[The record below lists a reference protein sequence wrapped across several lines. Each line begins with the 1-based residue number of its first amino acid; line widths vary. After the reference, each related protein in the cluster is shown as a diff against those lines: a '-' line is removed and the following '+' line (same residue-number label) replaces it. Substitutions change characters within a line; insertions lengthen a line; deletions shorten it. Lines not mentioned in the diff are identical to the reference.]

1 MTLDSGLV
9 REPAPASEGATI
21 AEHCRCCGSPDIKV
35 FLSLGETPLADA
47 LVTAA
52 RLAGPEDRFPLDV
65 AFCPQCSLVQVIN
78 EVPPEKLFVENYLYF
93 SSFSDDLLAHSR
105 DHALGLIASQ
115 RLGSESLVVEIA
127 SNDGYLL
134 KNFVEAGVPALGIDP
149 APDQAAEAIANG
161 VPTLAEFFGPELAER
176 LVAEGKKADVIIAN
190 NVMAHVPDL
199 NGFAEGFAIL
209 LKDDGVVT
217 VENPYVRD
225 LIDHAEFDTVYH
237 EHHCYFSCSA
247 VDALMRR
254 HGLFLNDVDYF
265 PKLHG
270 GTLRWTM
277 GKRLSRSERCQ
288 AYLDAERQAG
298 LTTFDYYRD
307 FARRVEQI
315 RDDLLALLRQYR
327 DEGKTVAGYGAA
339 AKGATLLNYVGIGT
353 DLVAYVVDRNVHKHG
368 RFMPGTHQEI
378 LDPAALLDRQP
389 DAVLLLAWNFADE
402 IIRQQAEYQARGGTF
417 IVPVPTP
424 KVL

>member
-1 MTLDSGLV
+1 MTIDDLA
-9 REPAPASEGATI
+9 REVVPAVDGART
-21 AEHCRCCGSPDIKV
+21 AEQCRCCGSPDIKV

-47 LVTAA
+47 LVTAE

-105 DHALGLIASQ
+105 EHALGLIDKQ
-115 RLGSESLVVEIA
+115 HLGGDSLVVEIA

-134 KNFVEAGVPALGIDP
+134 KNFIEAGVPALGIDP

-161 VPTLAEFFGPELAER
+161 VPTLTEFFGPELAER
-176 LVAEGKKADVIIAN
+176 LVAEGTKADVIIAN

-209 LKDDGVVT
+209 LKEDGVVT

-225 LIDHAEFDTVYH
+225 LIDHGEFDTVYH

-277 GKRLSRSERCQ
+277 GKRLNRSERCQ

-307 FARRVEQI
+307 FAVRVEKI
-315 RDDLLALLRQYR
+315 REDLLALLRQYR
-327 DEGKTVAGYGAA
+327 DEGKVVAGYGAA
-339 AKGATLLNYVGIGT
+339 AKGATLVNYVGIGT
-353 DLVAYVVDRNVHKHG
+353 DLVPYVVDRNVHKHG
-368 RFMPGTHQEI
+368 RYMPGTHQEI
-378 LDPAALLDRQP
+378 LDPAVLLERQP

-402 IIRQQAEYQARGGTF
+402 IVRQQSEYQARGGKF

>member
-1 MTLDSGLV
+1 MTIDQDVS
-9 REPAPASEGATI
+9 RAPEPALEGART
-21 AEHCRCCGSPDIKV
+21 AEHCRCCGSADIKV
-35 FLSLGETPLADA
+35 FLQLGETPLADA
-47 LVTAA
+47 LVTAE

-105 DHALGLIASQ
+105 EHAMGLVESQ
-115 RLGSESLVVEIA
+115 RLGADSLVVEIA

-134 KNFVEAGVPALGIDP
+134 KNFIEAGVPALGIDP

-161 VPTLAEFFGPELAER
+161 VPTLTEFFGPELAAR

-225 LIDHAEFDTVYH
+225 LIDHGEFDTVYH

-277 GKRLSRSERCQ
+277 GKRLHRSERCQ

-307 FARRVEQI
+307 FALRVERI
-315 RDDLLALLRQYR
+315 KEDLLALLRRYR

-339 AKGATLLNYVGIGT
+339 AKGATLVNYVGLGT
-353 DLVAYVVDRNVHKHG
+353 DLVQYVVDRNVHKQG
-368 RFMPGTHQEI
+368 RYMPGTHQEI
-378 LDPAALLDRQP
+378 LDPSVLLERQP

-402 IIRQQAEYQARGGTF
+402 IIRQQAEYRARGGTF